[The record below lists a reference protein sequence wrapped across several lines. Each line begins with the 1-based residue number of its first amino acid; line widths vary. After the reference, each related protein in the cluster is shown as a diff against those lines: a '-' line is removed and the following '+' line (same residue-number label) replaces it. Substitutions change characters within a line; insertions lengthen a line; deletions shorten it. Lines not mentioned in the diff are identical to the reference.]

1 MTILFIIGLII
12 IFALVMFGVFL
23 LTLVAKDIFFG
34 EFLYEEGKNN

>member
-34 EFLYEEGKNN
+34 EGRIR